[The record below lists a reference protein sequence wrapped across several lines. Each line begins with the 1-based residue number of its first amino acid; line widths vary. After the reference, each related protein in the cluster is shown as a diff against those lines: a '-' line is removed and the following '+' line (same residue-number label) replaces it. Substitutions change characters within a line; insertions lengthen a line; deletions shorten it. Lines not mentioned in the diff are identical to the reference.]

1 MYFGPSRLLTNIKQD
16 ERGNMTKENK
26 LRIGLALN
34 AIGMLS
40 DEFTYDRIKGRLTEI
55 EQIILQE
62 PTDDEE
68 KEDEA

>member
-1 MYFGPSRLLTNIKQD
+1 MQRTELSIY
-16 ERGNMTKENK
+16 ERIEDMTKENK